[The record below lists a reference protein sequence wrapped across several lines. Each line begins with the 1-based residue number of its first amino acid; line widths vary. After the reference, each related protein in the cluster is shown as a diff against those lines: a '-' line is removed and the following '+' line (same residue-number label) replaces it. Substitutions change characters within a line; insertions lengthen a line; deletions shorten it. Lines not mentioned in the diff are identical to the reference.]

1 MKYLSLWNRVSGD
14 WFAPSD
20 LVANIARTLNRASIG
35 DIMPGIGK
43 EHRDGLLGVEDGI
56 AIIDI
61 NGAIGRGLSSLEMAC
76 GGVDVDSIRAAFD
89 AAESDTNI
97 RAIAFRI
104 NCVGGAVAGIPE
116 LAQHIRDGEKPSFAW
131 TGTVATSGGQYIA
144 SACDVFACA
153 PSATVGS
160 VGVIRA
166 WIDHSRRMANDGDD
180 WIVIQSGTEK
190 ATGIDGKTT
199 DVAFEEMQKE
209 SNILHADFKKFVNFK
224 NNVDDMYLQGMAY
237 SGRRGF
243 EIGLADML
251 VDTFEQLLTEVI
263 K

>member
-1 MKYLSLWNRVSGD
+1 MKYLTLWNRVSGN

-20 LVANIARTLNRASIG
+20 VVANVARTLNRASFG
-35 DIMPGIGK
+35 DIVPSK
-43 EHRDGLLGVEDGI
+43 ERHERDGIMSVSNGVAIIYVDGI
-56 AIIDI
+56 
-61 NGAIGRGLSSLEMAC
+61 IGRCLSSLEMQC
-76 GGVDVDSIRAAFD
+76 GGVDVDSIRSAFD

-97 RAIAFRI
+97 TAIAFNI
-104 NCVGGAVAGIPE
+104 NCPGGVVSGIPE
-116 LAQHIRDGEKPSFAW
+116 LAQHIRNGNKPSFSW
-131 TGTVATSGGQYIA
+131 TGTIAASGGQYLA

-153 PSATVGS
+153 PTATIGS

-166 WIDHSRRMANDGDD
+166 WIDHSRRMQMEGDD

-209 SNILHADFKKFVNFK
+209 SNRLHSEFQKFVNFK
-224 NNVDDMYLQGMAY
+224 GNIDEQYLQGMAY
-237 SGRRGF
+237 YGVRGF

-251 VDTFEQLLTEVI
+251 VDTFEQMLNEVT